1 MHLKM
6 ELKTLLY
13 SLILFVTFCSY
24 SQDTVFLTASPD
36 EAKEYNNFITQ
47 FSFSIPLSVNPR
59 RGEADQYSQENDS
72 WLIPDGISAHGG
84 AGFHLKKWVALS
96 ANTGVDWRI
105 KQKLVSVPVYA
116 ALTLN
121 PHFNKE
127 TSVMLQA
134 GLGHAFAIGRGDLS
148 GTYQKYRAGIFFN
161 DILIFADASM
171 FGFPLEDT
179 PEMGSFTLGISLLNF
194 N

>member
-84 AGFHLKKWVALS
+84 AS
-96 ANTGVDWRI
+96 
-105 KQKLVSVPVYA
+105 
-116 ALTLN
+116 
-121 PHFNKE
+121 
-127 TSVMLQA
+127 
-134 GLGHAFAIGRGDLS
+134 
-148 GTYQKYRAGIFFN
+148 
-161 DILIFADASM
+161 
-171 FGFPLEDT
+171 
-179 PEMGSFTLGISLLNF
+179 
-194 N
+194 

>member
-1 MHLKM
+1 M
-6 ELKTLLY
+6 
-13 SLILFVTFCSY
+13 
-24 SQDTVFLTASPD
+24 
-36 EAKEYNNFITQ
+36 
-47 FSFSIPLSVNPR
+47 
-59 RGEADQYSQENDS
+59 
-72 WLIPDGISAHGG
+72 
-84 AGFHLKKWVALS
+84 AGHLKKWVALS